1 MKKYDNL
8 TSFRDL
14 FVIDDKIW
22 EKEGNMPNIE
32 ISKNSFYDS
41 VKEILQTAKD
51 SAYRQVN
58 FIMVEAYWNVGKQI
72 VQEEQSGEDRA
83 KYGSYLIKELSKKL
97 TNDFGKG
104 FTPTNLKMMRQFYNI
119 FPNSHTLCDQ
129 LSWSH
134 YRLLI
139 RIQNEKA
146 REWYEEEAVKAH
158 WSVRALERQIG
169 SHYYERILSS
179 KEKQL
184 LKDEAEEKTKDL
196 KLVPKDIIKDP
207 YVLEFLELKDN
218 RIFRESEL
226 ESALIEKIQ
235 EFLLELGRGFA
246 FVARQKLIKTELS
259 TFYIDL
265 VFYNYIL
272 KCFVIIDLK
281 RGKLTHQDIG
291 QMDMYI
297 NMFDDLEKAKEDNP
311 TIGIILCTDK
321 DNTIVKY
328 SSMKDKDNLFVSKY
342 QLYLPTEE
350 ELKAEIERD
359 ILELE

>member
-1 MKKYDNL
+1 MG
-8 TSFRDL
+8 SE
-14 FVIDDKIW
+14 I
-22 EKEGNMPNIE
+22 EK
-32 ISKNSFYDS
+32 SKNNFYES
-41 VKEILQTAKD
+41 IKEILQTAKD

-58 FIMVEAYWNVGKQI
+58 FIMVEAYWNIGKQI
-72 VQEEQSGEDRA
+72 VEEEQSGEDRA
-83 KYGSYLIKELSKKL
+83 KYGSYLIKDLSTKL
-97 TNDFGKG
+97 TDDFGKG
-104 FTPTNLKMMRQFYNI
+104 FSKQNLWNMRQFYNY
-119 FPNSHTLCDQ
+119 FPILSSLKRE
-129 LSWSH
+129 LSWTH
-134 YRLLI
+134 YKMIIRLE
-139 RIQNEKA
+139 NKDA
-146 REWYEEEAVKAH
+146 REWYEKEAIESN
-158 WSVRALERQIG
+158 WSTRALERQIG

-179 KEKQL
+179 RDKQL
-184 LKDEAEEKTKDL
+184 VKDEADEKTKDL

-218 RIFRESEL
+218 RTFRESEL

-259 TFYIDL
+259 SFYIDL

-272 KCFVIIDLK
+272 KCFVVIDLK

-321 DNTIVKY
+321 DNTVVKY

-359 ILELE
+359 ILELGLTRE